1 MFTEQLGG
9 CKIHTPN
16 FSEGNKKLKESVDMK
31 HLSYLLYPRGPFE
44 ATTSFSDLA
53 IPPPVWPDLG
63 SAPEADSADHDFLA
77 LLKALFCC

>member
-1 MFTEQLGG
+1 
-9 CKIHTPN
+9 
-16 FSEGNKKLKESVDMK
+16 MK

-53 IPPPVWPDLG
+53 MPPPVWPDLG
-63 SAPEADSADHDFLA
+63 SAPEAASADHDFLA